1 MLRQTGLPATHTLLR
16 LDPLILNPNRPNLLT
31 RRSRLD
37 TMAPI
42 IPTEHDAAFIN
53 RLLDAIEH
61 DVVPKTSDGVR
72 EGNKLFGAA
81 VLRKSDLS
89 LVAAD
94 TNKEMEWPLLH
105 GEVSCLRTLN
115 SMPEKTRPAA
125 KDCVFIATHEPC
137 SLCLSAITWSG
148 FDNFYYLFS
157 YVDTK
162 DAFNIPH
169 DLNILKEVFGCD
181 HGCYRR
187 ENEYWTAHDI
197 NKLAAALPAPEAKE
211 AAVRIERLK
220 AKYDGLSQVYQD
232 SKADNAIPLN

>member
-1 MLRQTGLPATHTLLR
+1 MLRQNGLPATHTPLR
-16 LDPLILNPNRPNLLT
+16 LDPLILNPNRLNLLA

-105 GEVSCLRTLN
+105 GEVSCLR
-115 SMPEKTRPAA
+115 
-125 KDCVFIATHEPC
+125 
-137 SLCLSAITWSG
+137 
-148 FDNFYYLFS
+148 Y
-157 YVDTK
+157 
-162 DAFNIPH
+162 
-169 DLNILKEVFGCD
+169 
-181 HGCYRR
+181 
-187 ENEYWTAHDI
+187 
-197 NKLAAALPAPEAKE
+197 AALPLLLVARHSPGTSLFCSV
-211 AAVRIERLK
+211 AVRPTAACAPPNECTPRLTLRQDPQLH
-220 AKYDGLSQVYQD
+220 AGENPPRRQGLRVHRHARAVLSLPVSDHLVRCVLLARLYCLDPGADGSRT
-232 SKADNAIPLN
+232 SS

>member
-1 MLRQTGLPATHTLLR
+1 
-16 LDPLILNPNRPNLLT
+16 
-31 RRSRLD
+31 
-37 TMAPI
+37 MAPAASC
-42 IPTEHDAAFIN
+42 THDSVFVN

-61 DVVPKTSDGVR
+61 DVVPKTSDGVKQ
-72 EGNKLFGAA
+72 GNKLFGAA
-81 VLRKSDLS
+81 ILRKSDLS
-89 LVAAD
+89 LVCAD

-115 SMPEKTRPAA
+115 SMPAESRPAP

-169 DLNILKEVFGCD
+169 DLKILKEVFGCD
-181 HGCYRR
+181 GGCYRR
-187 ENEYWTAHDI
+187 ENNYWTCHDI
-197 NKLAAALPAPEAKE
+197 NKLVADLPSEDAEAGTK
-211 AAVRIERLK
+211 RIQQLK
-220 AKYDGLSQVYQD
+220 AKYDGLST
-232 SKADNAIPLN
+232 